1 MNFSSFKV
9 KTKLWLGF
17 GVMAVIVATVSG
29 AALHWLNESNTRF
42 EGYIDGVAKRERLVA
57 GLESSA
63 KSRAIAAR
71 NLVLVTADPDRKSEY
86 AAVMASHKLVKELLG
101 QLKADLEH
109 GVDTTAKDRQLFERL
124 DGIEQKYGA
133 VAETIVGLAMDGK
146 RDEAVTKMNNECRP
160 LLAQLLA
167 VTDEFIRYED
177 ERSAAETRAASDL
190 FDTDRSLLIAAAGAA
205 AAMAGVLGWLISGA
219 VVRPL
224 NRAIKLAKSVAEGDL
239 RHDIEVAGRDELSQL
254 LAALKAMSGNLS
266 TMVTS
271 VRQAADGIATAS
283 TQIASGNQDLS
294 NRTETQA
301 SALQETA
308 SSMAQMTAT
317 VQVNTE
323 SSRKAT
329 GLANQAAQVAG
340 QGGDVVNRVITTM
353 EAINGSSKRIH
364 DIIGT
369 IDGIAFQ
376 TNILALNAAVEAARA
391 GEQGRGFAVVAGEVR
406 ALAQRSAQAA
416 KEIKTLISDS
426 VEKVDAGG
434 ALVAEAGRTMG
445 EIMTQVRK
453 VTDLMG
459 EINASTEQQSTGIVQ
474 VNEAVASIDRGTQ
487 QNAALVEESAAAAE
501 SLRQQA
507 QALTEVISRFKVRDG
522 LMVV

>member
-1 MNFSSFKV
+1 MNFSTFKV

-17 GVMAVIVATVSG
+17 GIMAVIVAAVSA
-29 AALHWLNESNTRF
+29 AALHWLDQSNTRF
-42 EGYIDGVAKRERLVA
+42 ESYLNGVAKRERLVIA
-57 GLESSA
+57 LESAA

-71 NLVLVTADPDRKSEY
+71 NLVLVTTESDRKMEY
-86 AAVMASHKLVKELLG
+86 DAVMASHKQVKDSLAK
-101 QLKADLEH
+101 LKNDLT
-109 GVDTTAKDRQLFERL
+109 GGLDTTPQDRTLYDKL

-133 VAETIVGLAMDGK
+133 VAEAIVGLAMDNK

-160 LLAQLLA
+160 LLAQLLTA
-167 VTDEFIRYED
+167 TGEFIRYED
-177 ERSAAETRAASDL
+177 DRSATETREATEL
-190 FDTDRSLLIAAAGAA
+190 FSTDRSLLIAAAIAA

-219 VVRPL
+219 VTRPL
-224 NRAIKLAKSVAEGDL
+224 NRAIKLAKSVADGDL
-239 RHDIEVAGRDELSQL
+239 REDIDVAGRDELSQL
-254 LAALKAMSGNLS
+254 LGALKSMSGNLS

-353 EAINGSSKRIH
+353 EEINGSSKRIH
-364 DIIGT
+364 DIIGV

-445 EIMTQVRK
+445 EIMSQVRK

-459 EINASTEQQSTGIVQ
+459 EINASTEQQSSGIVQ

-507 QALTEVISRFKVRDG
+507 QALTEVIAKFKVRDG
-522 LMVV
+522 LMMA